1 VAALHCDNVVE
12 SSAGMPWWRGG
23 TLLEHLET
31 IEIAGDRDSAHRRF
45 PVQWVIR
52 PMSDE
57 HHDYRGYAGQ
67 VAGGEWRAGDEVVV
81 LPSGLR
87 TRVAAIETGDGPLDV
102 AVQGMSVVVRLQ
114 DDLDVPRGEMLA
126 DPADQP
132 VCARTVDATV
142 CWMSERP
149 VQAGARLAIKH
160 TTRWGRVVLDEVV
173 SRLDVDTL
181 EHVPADTL
189 ELNDIGRV
197 RLRLST
203 PLMVDAYA
211 ENRTTGA
218 FVLVGEATNDTVAA
232 GMVVS
237 AEA

>member
-1 VAALHCDNVVE
+1 
-12 SSAGMPWWRGG
+12 
-23 TLLEHLET
+23 
-31 IEIAGDRDSAHRRF
+31 
-45 PVQWVIR
+45 
-52 PMSDE
+52 
-57 HHDYRGYAGQ
+57 
-67 VAGGEWRAGDEVVV
+67 
-81 LPSGLR
+81 
-87 TRVAAIETGDGPLDV
+87 
-102 AVQGMSVVVRLQ
+102 
-114 DDLDVPRGEMLA
+114 
-126 DPADQP
+126 
-132 VCARTVDATV
+132 
-142 CWMSERP
+142 MSERP

>member
-1 VAALHCDNVVE
+1 
-12 SSAGMPWWRGG
+12 
-23 TLLEHLET
+23 
-31 IEIAGDRDSAHRRF
+31 
-45 PVQWVIR
+45 
-52 PMSDE
+52 MSDE

-132 VCARTVDATV
+132 ICARTVDATV